1 MVPCPIHHP
10 YRPPSTD
17 DLLQQVPFCCSIN
30 QHSLQEYEIAFYFPN
45 PMFSTTIHSVAT
57 FFPICAV
64 LYLCIQHCHD
74 PFYGLR
80 ILYSWVPQATKRM
93 VGYDTSTGE
102 PQRHKIRRP
111 SLSSYDLID
120 GETDSIDGQWGPIP
134 FQSRLV
140 LSSKE

>member
-1 MVPCPIHHP
+1 
-10 YRPPSTD
+10 
-17 DLLQQVPFCCSIN
+17 
-30 QHSLQEYEIAFYFPN
+30 
-45 PMFSTTIHSVAT
+45 MFSTTIHSVAT

-93 VGYDTSTGE
+93 VGNDTSTGE
-102 PQRHKIRRP
+102 PQRHKIGWP
-111 SLSSYDLID
+111 SLSSYDRID
-120 GETDSIDGQWGPIP
+120 GEIDSVDGQWGSIP

-140 LSSKE
+140 LSTKE